1 MNGFAPFF
9 RGGIVHNRLFFVHIH
24 VIPTF
29 PRTSDQEFSH
39 EDSVLEL
46 FGALGY
52 AAFAR
57 CCSINRSAN
66 STALAVWIPKKMYRI
81 SVAFFLALILRI
93 E

>member
-24 VIPTF
+24 VIPGF
-29 PRTSDQEFSH
+29 FHTSVLEFSH
-39 EDSVLEL
+39 EDSVSEL

-52 AAFAR
+52 AAFAC
-57 CCSINRSAN
+57 CCSISRSAK
-66 STALAVWIPKKMYRI
+66 STALAVWIPKKMCRI
-81 SVAFFLALILRI
+81 SVSFFLALILRI